1 MTEEIGLTLAEWQ
14 DWLGTERR
22 LATNTLFAY
31 QRDVTKFLSFISTHT
46 GDPISLNLLL
56 SLHIRDF
63 RAWLTELHN
72 NGLGA
77 HSRSRALSSVR
88 SFFHFLDRN
97 NYGQNPAISI
107 VKRPKMGRLLPHPV
121 QQEFIEQVIE
131 EAGSN
136 QSSQPRWIRLRDQ
149 ALLTLLYGAGLRISE
164 ALELSAGEFDHE
176 PTSLIIKGK
185 GGRQRMVPILQ
196 VVRERVGEYRRYCPY
211 KAGPEDAVFLGARGK
226 RLNAGI
232 AQKLVRKLRKQ
243 LQLSDSL
250 TPHALRHSFA
260 THLLSNG
267 GDLRVIQELLGH
279 SSLSTTQQYTGV
291 ADTELQAVFQRAHPR
306 AKL

>member
-1 MTEEIGLTLAEWQ
+1 MTGDIGLALTEWQ
-14 DWLGTERR
+14 DWLHTERR

-31 QRDVTKFLSFISTHT
+31 QRDVTKFLSFVSTHT
-46 GDPISLNLLL
+46 GDPISLKLLM

-63 RAWLTELHN
+63 RAWLTDLHN

-88 SFFHFLDRN
+88 SFFHFLDRK

-107 VKRPKMGRLLPHPV
+107 LKRPKMVRLLPHPV
-121 QQEFIEQVIE
+121 QQKLIEQVID

-136 QSSQPRWIRLRDQ
+136 QSSQPHWIRLRDQ

-164 ALELSAGEFDHE
+164 ALELSAGVFDHE
-176 PTSLIIKGK
+176 PTILIIEGK
-185 GGRQRMVPILQ
+185 GGRQRMVPILE
-196 VVRERVGEYRRYCPY
+196 VVAERIREYRQHCPY
-211 KAGPEDAVFLGARGK
+211 QTGPEAALFLGARGK

-232 AQKLVRKLRKQ
+232 PQKLVRELRKR
-243 LQLSDSL
+243 LQLADSL

-279 SSLSTTQQYTGV
+279 SSLSTTQQYTAV
-291 ADTELQAVFQRAHPR
+291 ADTELQTVFRRSHPR